1 MEFAIVVLGVGVWL
15 VIDGLF
21 SIFIYRKQTVQEHLI
36 RIIRAGIGVVLIILY
51 FL

>member
-21 SIFIYRKQTVQEHLI
+21 SIFIYRKQTFQEHLI
-36 RIIRAGIGVVLIILY
+36 RIIRAGIGVALIILY